1 MPHIIMSCSLMVDI
15 ICDNFLCTMIVTVR
29 CNSFCL
35 FAQNFGNKVRKNW
48 PSLVASLN
56 AKYCD

>member
-1 MPHIIMSCSLMVDI
+1 MPHINMSCSLMVDI

-35 FAQNFGNKVRKNW
+35 FAQNFGKQ
-48 PSLVASLN
+48 SA
-56 AKYCD
+56 